1 MPWSGLSAARS
12 SWRCAMSLVVLY
24 FTVAVH
30 ALTVTAARAMT
41 INNARSTAAQEGQRA
56 ASARTQRCK
65 HKISSKRI
73 NEPLLKSSVT
83 ASIALVARLIATQ
96 RNSSQHKHTNEQQ
109 DLRQERQL
117 QLKYSQVRRWRR
129 LRTPA
134 SAATTRRGTWT
145 AGSVAATAR
154 MF

>member
-41 INNARSTAAQEGQRA
+41 INTARSTAAQEGQRA

-65 HKISSKRI
+65 HKISSK
-73 NEPLLKSSVT
+73 P
-83 ASIALVARLIATQ
+83 IALVARLNATQ
-96 RNSSQHKHTNEQQ
+96 RNSFQHKHTNEQQ

-145 AGSVAATAR
+145 AGSVAGTAR
-154 MF
+154 ML